1 MELDYQ
7 SAVEKPTIAPKKL
20 KIAIQGV
27 HGAFHEIAARSFHP
41 TDDIEVVPA
50 ETFAELVRKVETGE
64 TDSAVMAIE
73 NTIAGSLLGNYNLL
87 NDSDLRIRG
96 EVFLRIKQ
104 NLMVLKGVKIED
116 LKSVHSHPIALQQ
129 CVEFFQ
135 QYPHI
140 KLVEAT
146 DTALV
151 AKQIQEKGSRKIGA
165 VASTLA
171 AKMYDMDLLAESI
184 ETYKKNYTRFLYLTK
199 NELITD
205 DFNQNL
211 LLNPRQN
218 EQNTEGVHFGQKSF
232 IVRDFNK
239 VSTVFTAQH
248 TVGSLHKALETLAL
262 NGCNLT
268 KIQSAPIMDKPWEY
282 MFFMDFTLDDS
293 SNYIPTMNA
302 LKAVTGELRILGEYK
317 SGKYVE

>member
-1 MELDYQ
+1 MTLEYQ
-7 SAVEKPTIAPKKL
+7 EAVEKRQTVAPKL
-20 KIAIQGV
+20 TIAIQGT

-41 TDDIEVVPA
+41 NGDIDIIPA
-50 ETFAELVRKVETGE
+50 ETFDDLVRMVETGE
-64 TDSAVMAIE
+64 TDCAVMAIE
-73 NTIAGSLLGNYNLL
+73 NTIAGSLLQNYNLL

-104 NLMVLKGVKIED
+104 NLMVLKGVRIED

-129 CVEFFQ
+129 CVDFFQ

-151 AKQIQEKGSRKIGA
+151 AKQIQEKGSRKMGA

-171 AKMYDMDLLAESI
+171 AEMYDMDLLAESI

-199 NELITD
+199 NESKI
-205 DFNQNL
+205 
-211 LLNPRQN
+211 PHSS
-218 EQNTEGVHFGQKSF
+218 EYTEGVHFSQKSF

-239 VSTVFTAQH
+239 VSTVFTTKH

-282 MFFMDFTLDDS
+282 MFFMDFTLDDI
-293 SNYIPTMNA
+293 SNYIPTMDA
-302 LKAVTGELRILGEYK
+302 LKRATGELRILGEYK